1 MKKAFTSLSAL
12 TLALALCLSLCACG
26 QKQEPIP
33 TEAPTQAPTEVTQEP
48 SEEVTQ
54 ASTEA
59 TTKATKPATKATK
72 ATKATQAPTAK
83 ATKAPTTKATQKPT
97 TKATQAPTKATQK
110 PTTKATKA
118 TIATKATM
126 ATKPSSTFSDG
137 ETWTVPGEFQ
147 FTINSVTRHN
157 LCDDSYSNS
166 NYGLS
171 STASSAVIVDYTYK
185 NLGSDKLEI
194 DKQDI
199 DVYDANGTEG
209 DSLYFEIYCDHGVDS
224 KSCITGG
231 SCTVKLPV
239 ALEND
244 GNSVTIYVET
254 RVSSGTQKAIF
265 KLSVDEPSAEDIQA
279 QAGYSQVKGEFTY
292 KYNDFVGTRGD
303 SGAKVLF
310 IPKNTALKAQDNK
323 SAMMFLS
330 GKYDNGIV
338 VEKCDGY
345 GKFDTGDEVITAGE
359 YVVIVASANTNS
371 SGKITVDQ
379 LKQYLGDYIS
389 DTDLETLALF
399 IGYSKCVIDTME
411 LKKGYVH
418 TISNDFGITYF

>member
-1 MKKAFTSLSAL
+1 MKKAFASLSAL

-26 QKQEPIP
+26 QKREPTP

-54 ASTEA
+54 AP

-72 ATKATQAPTAK
+72 VTQAPTKATQA
-83 ATKAPTTKATQKPT
+83 PT
-97 TKATQAPTKATQK
+97 TKATQAPTTKATQA
-110 PTTKATKA
+110 PTTAPTTKATQAPTTKATVATKATKA
-118 TIATKATM
+118 TEAA
-126 ATKPSSTFSDG
+126 STFSAG
-137 ETWTVPGEFQ
+137 ETWIVPGEFE

-194 DKQDI
+194 DEHDI
-199 DVYDANGTEG
+199 DVYDANGAEG
-209 DSLYFEIYCDHGVDS
+209 DSLFFGNYCDHGIDS
-224 KSCITGG
+224 RSCITGG

-239 ALEND
+239 ALEN
-244 GNSVTIYVET
+244 GGTSVTIYVET

-310 IPKNTALKAQDNK
+310 IPKNTALKTQDNK

-338 VEKCDGY
+338 VEMCDGY